1 MPDGVLVFDQSEKLV
16 YANAAALKI
25 FSVRGENIAEKRFLE
40 IARVSQLDD
49 LLQQVRKS
57 GEAGE
62 LEVKAFLPE
71 EKDLLAEASLI
82 SPDKLVLVVRDVTAM
97 KRLEN
102 LRRDFVANVSHEL
115 KTPLTAIRG
124 YVETL
129 LAGAVDDRENNRLF
143 LQKILLNTDNLAT
156 LIEDILEISSLEARR
171 KDVPFIKIDLTA
183 LVDRAIET
191 VSAKAKAKK
200 ITLIKLADHPSCSIT
215 GDPEHLTRAL
225 INLLDNAVNYSD
237 QGGKVELFCEKA
249 GDLLRLNVRDHG
261 IGIDQQHLER
271 IFERFYRIDKARSR
285 DQGGT
290 GLGLSI
296 VKHIMEFHNGSV
308 AVQSQLGQGSTFT
321 LIFPAA

>member
-191 VSAKAKAKK
+191 VSAKAKA
-200 ITLIKLADHPSCSIT
+200 
-215 GDPEHLTRAL
+215 
-225 INLLDNAVNYSD
+225 
-237 QGGKVELFCEKA
+237 
-249 GDLLRLNVRDHG
+249 
-261 IGIDQQHLER
+261 
-271 IFERFYRIDKARSR
+271 
-285 DQGGT
+285 
-290 GLGLSI
+290 
-296 VKHIMEFHNGSV
+296 
-308 AVQSQLGQGSTFT
+308 
-321 LIFPAA
+321 